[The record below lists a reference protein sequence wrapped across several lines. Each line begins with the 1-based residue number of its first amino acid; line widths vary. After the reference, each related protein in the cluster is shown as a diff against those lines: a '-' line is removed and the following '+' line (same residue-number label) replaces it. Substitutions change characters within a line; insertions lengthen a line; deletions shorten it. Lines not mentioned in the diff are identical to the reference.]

1 MALGTDLACLPGHS
15 IIREKPERAFLIDIS
30 LLRRCARPRR
40 DTRSDQML
48 APDDARP
55 FLLAVRDRTFPP
67 LSVPPEWGKT
77 VARRGDPLIQPRS
90 SHRASGTGI
99 LPGNGRLPFLATKIV
114 PARFAGLVA
123 RPRLAAILSELPA
136 RRLAVIKA
144 PAGFGK
150 SSLAA
155 AWAEKLE
162 QGGNCVGWL
171 TIDSDDDEATRFLF
185 YVSQALH
192 HACPDVGAGAIELIL
207 ENNLIDPTTI
217 LSSLINDLA
226 EIEDEIYLFLEEYHW
241 LGASGIH
248 QTVAYFLKHAPSHC
262 HVVLTT
268 RTEPPLPLAT
278 LRAQNQL
285 IEIDAEAL
293 RFDMPETQAFLDSIK
308 PGVLELPDVQ
318 LLQRKTEGWAAALR
332 IISSMPS
339 QPGFGLKEYVRSL
352 SGSQRPIAAY
362 LVEML
367 NGLPVEVVDFMLRTA
382 ILDRLSAPLCEAV
395 TGSSSSGTILASL
408 VQRQMLLTPLDHDGI
423 WLRYHALLAEYLR
436 QRLEADRGLEVR
448 ELHRRAALWYASREL
463 WTEAVHHAIA
473 AGDSDR
479 AIGWIKNCAMTLIKK
494 GDLFTLLDW
503 QRQFPDELMRD
514 QPEVRLAI
522 AWGLALALRF
532 DEALQLATEIE
543 GDIAAAPQPDNDLL
557 CECQTIR
564 AVAIVLKDDSERAQ
578 PLAQACVNRSSDPWT
593 ANVASNVLR
602 YGHLK
607 AGNLKQFHA
616 TPWIPYSAEEDRR
629 NVFASVY
636 RHCLKGLAE
645 ERQIRLAA
653 ADGNYREG
661 LQIAEQGVGPNSIA
675 AALPASLIAR
685 VKYEQGQIDEAEA
698 WVIDRAPLIGS
709 ATMLDCVW
717 SAYFVM
723 ARVAAARMN
732 FERARTILE
741 RAENQ
746 GVARDWGRLSAGAI
760 AEQARLYLNDGRLD
774 EATACVDRLEHLAR
788 KYPAPRPCAWSEIE
802 WYHKLARAHLL
813 GQQARPDEA
822 ISILQ
827 QLQRETEAMQ
837 HRQFLICVAIRL
849 SAVQLSA
856 GKTAE
861 AITRFRRVLAS
872 CAAAGLYQ
880 TIVDEGP
887 IISKLLQMTKESGNV
902 APDTIPYVDRLV
914 AGLQRAGQDRSAPAS
929 GTRILGSLSPRETH
943 ILTLI
948 AEGLS
953 NKEIARNLYI
963 GPETVKS
970 HLKSVFNKLGVER
983 RAQAVSRA
991 QTLGLV
997 TTQ

>member
-1 MALGTDLACLPGHS
+1 L
-15 IIREKPERAFLIDIS
+15 
-30 LLRRCARPRR
+30 
-40 DTRSDQML
+40 
-48 APDDARP
+48 
-55 FLLAVRDRTFPP
+55 V
-67 LSVPPEWGKT
+67 
-77 VARRGDPLIQPRS
+77 QPRS
-90 SHRASGTGI
+90 RNLAIGTGA
-99 LPGNGRLPFLATKIV
+99 LPGGGQPPFLATKIV
-114 PARFAGLVA
+114 PARFRGLVA
-123 RPRLAAILSELPA
+123 RPRLLAILSELPA
-136 RRLAVIKA
+136 KRLAVIKA

-150 SSLAA
+150 TSLAA

-162 QGGNCVGWL
+162 QSGNCVGWL

-185 YVSQALH
+185 YVSHALH
-192 HACPDVGAGAIELIL
+192 HACPGVGAGAIELIL
-207 ENNLIDPTTI
+207 ENNLIDPTAI

-226 EIEDEIYLFLEEYHW
+226 EIEDDIYLFLEDYHW
-241 LGASGIH
+241 IGASRIH

-268 RTEPPLPLAT
+268 RTEPLLPLAT

-285 IEIDAEAL
+285 IEIDSVAL
-293 RFDMPETQAFLDSIK
+293 RFDIQETKAFLDGTK

-339 QPGFGLKEYVRSL
+339 QPGFGLKEYVHNL

-367 NGLPVEVVDFMLRTA
+367 DGLPAEVVDFMLRTA
-382 ILDRLSAPLCEAV
+382 ILDRLSGPLCEAV
-395 TGSSSSGTILASL
+395 TGSSSSRTILASL
-408 VQRQMLLTPLDHDGI
+408 AQRQMLLTPLDNDGV
-423 WLRYHALLAEYLR
+423 WFRYHALLAEYLR
-436 QRLEADRGLEVR
+436 QRLEADRGIEVP
-448 ELHRRAALWYASREL
+448 ELHRRAALWYASHEL
-463 WTEAVHHAIA
+463 WTEAVQHAIA
-473 AGDSDR
+473 AGASDR
-479 AIGWIKNCAMTLIKK
+479 AISWIKNCAMALIKR
-494 GDLFTLLDW
+494 GDLFTLLEW
-503 QRQFPDELMRD
+503 QRQFPDELMRG

-543 GDIAAAPQPDNDLL
+543 NDIAATHLPESELQH
-557 CECQTIR
+557 ECQAIR
-564 AVAIVLKDDSERAQ
+564 SVAIVLKDDSERAL
-578 PLAQACVNRSSDPWT
+578 PLAQDCMNRSSDPWT
-593 ANVASNVLR
+593 ANVASNVVRLS
-602 YGHLK
+602 HMK

-616 TPWIPYSAEEDRR
+616 TPWIPYSVEEDRR

-653 ADGNYREG
+653 ADGHYREG
-661 LQIAEQGVGPNSIA
+661 LRIAEQDVGPNSIA

-685 VKYEQGQIDEAEA
+685 IKYEQGQLDEAEA
-698 WVIDRAPLIGS
+698 WVIDRASLISYG
-709 ATMLDCVW
+709 TMLDCVW
-717 SAYFVM
+717 STYFVI

-746 GVARDWGRLSAGAI
+746 GVARGWGRLSAGAI

-774 EATACVDRLEHLAR
+774 EAASCVDRLECLAR

-813 GQQARPDEA
+813 AQQARSDEA
-822 ISILQ
+822 IAILQ
-827 QLQRETEAMQ
+827 QLQREAEAMQ
-837 HRQFLICVAIRL
+837 HRQFLICIAIRL
-849 SAVQLSA
+849 SAVQLSS
-856 GKTAE
+856 GKVAE
-861 AITRFRRVLAS
+861 AASRFHRVLAA

-880 TIVDEGP
+880 TVLDEGSV
-887 IISKLLQMTKESGNV
+887 ISKLLQTTQESGKV
-902 APDTIPYVDRLV
+902 KADLIPYVDRLV
-914 AGLQRAGQDRSAPAS
+914 AGLQLQRQDRLAPTS
-929 GTRILGSLSPRETH
+929 GARILSALSRRETD

-953 NKEIARNLYI
+953 NKEIARSLDI

-970 HLKSVFNKLGVER
+970 HLKSVFTKLGVER

>member
-1 MALGTDLACLPGHS
+1 
-15 IIREKPERAFLIDIS
+15 
-30 LLRRCARPRR
+30 
-40 DTRSDQML
+40 
-48 APDDARP
+48 
-55 FLLAVRDRTFPP
+55 
-67 LSVPPEWGKT
+67 
-77 VARRGDPLIQPRS
+77 
-90 SHRASGTGI
+90 
-99 LPGNGRLPFLATKIV
+99 
-114 PARFAGLVA
+114 
-123 RPRLAAILSELPA
+123 
-136 RRLAVIKA
+136 
-144 PAGFGK
+144 
-150 SSLAA
+150 
-155 AWAEKLE
+155 
-162 QGGNCVGWL
+162 
-171 TIDSDDDEATRFLF
+171 
-185 YVSQALH
+185 
-192 HACPDVGAGAIELIL
+192 
-207 ENNLIDPTTI
+207 
-217 LSSLINDLA
+217 
-226 EIEDEIYLFLEEYHW
+226 
-241 LGASGIH
+241 
-248 QTVAYFLKHAPSHC
+248 
-262 HVVLTT
+262 
-268 RTEPPLPLAT
+268 
-278 LRAQNQL
+278 
-285 IEIDAEAL
+285 
-293 RFDMPETQAFLDSIK
+293 
-308 PGVLELPDVQ
+308 
-318 LLQRKTEGWAAALR
+318 LQRKTEGWAAALR

-339 QPGFGLKEYVRSL
+339 QPGFGLKQYVHNL

-367 NGLPVEVVDFMLRTA
+367 DGLPVEVVDFMLRTA
-382 ILDRLSAPLCEAV
+382 ILDRLSGPLCEAV
-395 TGSSSSGTILASL
+395 TGSSSSRTILASL
-408 VQRQMLLTPLDHDGI
+408 AQRQMLLTPLDHDGV

-436 QRLEADRGLEVR
+436 QRLEADRGIETP
-448 ELHRRAALWYASREL
+448 ELHRRAALWYASQEL
-463 WTEAVHHAIA
+463 WTEAVQHAIA

-503 QRQFPDELMRD
+503 QRQFPDELMRG

-543 GDIAAAPQPDNDLL
+543 NDIAATHLPASDLL

-564 AVAIVLKDDSERAQ
+564 SVALVLKDDTERAL
-578 PLAQACVNRSSDPWT
+578 PLGQACVNGSSDPWT

-616 TPWIPYSAEEDRR
+616 TPWIPYSVEEDRR

-653 ADGNYREG
+653 ADGHYREG
-661 LQIAEQGVGPNSIA
+661 LRIAEQDVGPNSIA

-685 VKYEQGQIDEAEA
+685 IKYEQGQLDEAEA
-698 WVIDRAPLIGS
+698 WVIDRISLISSG
-709 ATMLDCVW
+709 TMLDCVW
-717 SAYFVM
+717 SAYFVI

-732 FERARTILE
+732 FERARTLLE

-774 EATACVDRLEHLAR
+774 EAAACVDRLERLAR

-802 WYHKLARAHLL
+802 WCHKLARAHLL

-827 QLQRETEAMQ
+827 QLQREAEAMQ

-856 GKTAE
+856 GKVAE
-861 AITRFRRVLAS
+861 AADRFRRVLAAS
-872 CAAAGLYQ
+872 AAAGLYQ
-880 TIVDEGP
+880 TVLDEGS
-887 IISKLLQMTKESGNV
+887 IISKLLQATQESGYV
-902 APDTIPYVDRLV
+902 KTDMIPYVDRLA
-914 AGLQRAGQDRSAPAS
+914 AGLQRAGQDRSPTSGAP
-929 GTRILGSLSPRETH
+929 ILSALSPRETD

-953 NKEIARNLYI
+953 NKEIARSLYI

-970 HLKSVFNKLGVER
+970 HLKSVFSKLGVER

>member
-1 MALGTDLACLPGHS
+1 L
-15 IIREKPERAFLIDIS
+15 
-30 LLRRCARPRR
+30 
-40 DTRSDQML
+40 
-48 APDDARP
+48 
-55 FLLAVRDRTFPP
+55 V
-67 LSVPPEWGKT
+67 W
-77 VARRGDPLIQPRS
+77 PRS
-90 SHRASGTGI
+90 SNLAIGTGTS
-99 LPGNGRLPFLATKIV
+99 PARGQLPFLATKIL
-114 PARFAGLVA
+114 PARFGGLVA
-123 RPRLAAILSELPA
+123 RPRLVAILSELPA
-136 RRLAVIKA
+136 KRLAVIKA

-150 SSLAA
+150 TSLMA

-162 QGGNCVGWL
+162 QSGNCVGWL
-171 TIDSDDDEATRFLF
+171 TIDPDDDEATRFLF
-185 YVSQALH
+185 YVSHALH
-192 HACPDVGAGAIELIL
+192 HACPDVGAGAIGLIL
-207 ENNLIDPTTI
+207 ENNLIDPTAI

-226 EIEDEIYLFLEEYHW
+226 EIEDDIYLFIEDYHW
-241 LGASGIH
+241 LSASGIH

-262 HVVLTT
+262 HMVLTT

-285 IEIDAEAL
+285 IEIDSLAL
-293 RFDMPETQAFLDSIK
+293 RFDMQETQAFLDSTR
-308 PGVLELPDVQ
+308 PGVLELSDVQ
-318 LLQRKTEGWAAALR
+318 LLQRKTEGWPAALR
-332 IISSMPS
+332 IISSVRS
-339 QPGFGLKEYVRSL
+339 QSGLGLKEYVHNL
-352 SGSQRPIAAY
+352 SGSQRSIAAY
-362 LVEML
+362 LAEML
-367 NGLPVEVVDFMLRTA
+367 DGLAVELVDFMLRTA
-382 ILDRLSAPLCEAV
+382 ILDRLSGSLCEAV
-395 TGSSSSGTILASL
+395 TGSSSSRTILASL
-408 VQRQMLLTPLDHDGI
+408 AERQMLLTPLDHDGV

-448 ELHRRAALWYASREL
+448 ELHKRAALWYASREL
-463 WTEAVHHAIA
+463 WTEAVQHAIA

-479 AIGWIKNCAMTLIKK
+479 AIGWIKNCAMTLIKR

-503 QRQFPDELMRD
+503 QRQFPDELMRG

-532 DEALQLATEIE
+532 DEALKLATDIE
-543 GDIAAAPQPDNDLL
+543 NDIAATHLPESDLL

-564 AVAIVLKDDSERAQ
+564 SVALALKDDTERAL
-578 PLAQACVNRSSDPWT
+578 PLGQACVTRSSDPWT

-616 TPWIPYSAEEDRR
+616 TPWIPYSVEEDRR

-653 ADGNYREG
+653 ADGHYREA
-661 LQIAEQGVGPNSIA
+661 LRTAEQGVGPNSIA
-675 AALPASLIAR
+675 AALPSSLIAR
-685 VKYEQGQIDEAEA
+685 IKYERGQLDEAEA
-698 WVIDRAPLIGS
+698 WVIDRAALISSG
-709 ATMLDCVW
+709 TMLDCVW

-723 ARVAAARMN
+723 ARVAASRMN
-732 FERARTILE
+732 FVRARTILE

-774 EATACVDRLEHLAR
+774 EATACVDRLERLAQ
-788 KYPAPRPCAWSEIE
+788 KYPAPRPCAWSEIG

-813 GQQARPDEA
+813 EQQARSDEA

-827 QLQRETEAMQ
+827 QLQREAEAMQ
-837 HRQFLICVAIRL
+837 HRQFLIGIAIHL

-856 GKTAE
+856 GKVAE
-861 AITRFRRVLAS
+861 AVNRFHRVLAA

-880 TIVDEGP
+880 TVLDEGP
-887 IISKLLQMTKESGNV
+887 VISKLLQTTQESGKV
-902 APDTIPYVDRLV
+902 KADMIPYVDRLV
-914 AGLQRAGQDRSAPAS
+914 AGQQQAGQDRLAPTS
-929 GTRILGSLSPRETH
+929 GAGILNALSPRETD

-948 AEGLS
+948 AAGMS
-953 NKEIARNLYI
+953 NKEIARSLEI

-970 HLKSVFNKLGVER
+970 HLKSVFTKLGVER

>member
-1 MALGTDLACLPGHS
+1 
-15 IIREKPERAFLIDIS
+15 
-30 LLRRCARPRR
+30 
-40 DTRSDQML
+40 
-48 APDDARP
+48 
-55 FLLAVRDRTFPP
+55 
-67 LSVPPEWGKT
+67 
-77 VARRGDPLIQPRS
+77 LIQPRS
-90 SHRASGTGI
+90 SNLATGTGT
-99 LPGNGRLPFLATKIV
+99 LPTGGQLPFLATKTV
-114 PARFAGLVA
+114 LARFSGLVA
-123 RPRLAAILSELPA
+123 RPRLLAILSELPA

-162 QGGNCVGWL
+162 QGGNYVGWL

-192 HACPDVGAGAIELIL
+192 HACPDVGAAAIGLIL
-207 ENNLIDPTTI
+207 ENNLIDPTAI
-217 LSSLINDLA
+217 LSALINDLA
-226 EIEDEIYLFLEEYHW
+226 EIEDDIYLFLEDYHW
-241 LGASGIH
+241 LSASRIH

-268 RTEPPLPLAT
+268 RAEPPLPLAT

-285 IEIDAEAL
+285 IEIDAVAL
-293 RFDMPETQAFLDSIK
+293 RFDIQETQAFLDGTK
-308 PGVLELPDVQ
+308 PGVLDLPDVQ
-318 LLQRKTEGWAAALR
+318 LLQRKTEGWPAALR
-332 IISSMPS
+332 IISSMPL
-339 QPGFGLKEYVRSL
+339 QAGFGLKQYVHNL

-362 LVEML
+362 LMEML
-367 NGLPVEVVDFMLRTA
+367 DGLPAEVVGFMLRTA
-382 ILDRLSAPLCEAV
+382 ILDRLSGPLCEAV
-395 TGSSSSGTILASL
+395 TGSSSSRTILTSL
-408 VQRQMLLTPLDHDGI
+408 AQSQMLLTPLDHDGV

-436 QRLEADRGLEVR
+436 QRLEADRDIDVR
-448 ELHRRAALWYASREL
+448 ELHSRAALWYASREL
-463 WTEAVHHAIA
+463 WTEAVQHAIA

-479 AIGWIKNCAMTLIKK
+479 AISWIKNCAMTLIRR

-503 QRQFPDELMRD
+503 QRQFPDELMRG

-522 AWGLALALRF
+522 AWGLSLAQRF

-543 GDIAAAPQPDNDLL
+543 NDIAATHPSESDLL

-564 AVAIVLKDDSERAQ
+564 SVALVLKDDSERAL
-578 PLAQACVNRSSDPWT
+578 PLAQACVNGSSDPWT
-593 ANVASNVLR
+593 ANVASNVVRLS
-602 YGHLK
+602 HLK

-636 RHCLKGLAE
+636 RHCLRGLAE

-653 ADGNYREG
+653 ADGHYREG
-661 LQIAEQGVGPNSIA
+661 LRIAEQGVGPNSIA

-685 VKYEQGQIDEAEA
+685 IKYEQGQLDEAEA
-698 WVIDRAPLIGS
+698 WVIDRAPLISSG
-709 ATMLDCVW
+709 TMLDCVW

-723 ARVAAARMN
+723 ARVAASRMN
-732 FERARTILE
+732 LERARTILE

-760 AEQARLYLNDGRLD
+760 AEQARLYLNDGGLE
-774 EATACVDRLEHLAR
+774 EASACVDRLERLAR

-802 WYHKLARAHLL
+802 WHHKLARAHLL
-813 GQQARPDEA
+813 GQQARPNEA
-822 ISILQ
+822 IAILQ
-827 QLQRETEAMQ
+827 QLQSEAEAMQ
-837 HRQFLICVAIRL
+837 HRQFLICIAIRL

-856 GKTAE
+856 GKVAE
-861 AITRFRRVLAS
+861 AVNRFHRVLAA

-880 TIVDEGP
+880 TILDEGP
-887 IISKLLQMTKESGNV
+887 VISKLLQTTLESGNV
-902 APDTIPYVDRLV
+902 TTEMLPYVDRLV
-914 AGLQRAGQDRSAPAS
+914 AGLQRTGQDGLAPTS
-929 GTRILGSLSPRETH
+929 GARILSALSPRETD

-948 AEGLS
+948 AQGLS
-953 NKEIARNLYI
+953 NKEVARSLDI

-970 HLKSVFNKLGVER
+970 HLKSIFTKLGVEK

-997 TTQ
+997 ATQ